1 MTDLESMAIC
11 AIRYTIGRRSYI
23 VIDGQKWAME
33 WGAKS
38 NRVRDVIIRDLEEA
52 TERCDSGA
60 EALGDPPD
68 EAGWRRVLSGLQ
80 ALKEAER

>member
-1 MTDLESMAIC
+1 MTDFEKMAIC
-11 AIRYTIGRRSYI
+11 AIRYTIGRRSY
-23 VIDGQKWAME
+23 VVSDGQQWAME

-38 NRVRDVIIRDLEEA
+38 NWVRDVIIRDLEEA
-52 TERCDSGA
+52 TERCDSAA

-80 ALKEAER
+80 AMKEAGR

>member
-11 AIRYTIGRRSYI
+11 AIRYTIGRRSY
-23 VIDGQKWAME
+23 VVSDGQQWAME

-38 NRVRDVIIRDLEEA
+38 NWVRDVIIRDLEEA
-52 TERCDSGA
+52 TERCDSGT

-80 ALKEAER
+80 ALKEAGR

>member
-1 MTDLESMAIC
+1 MTDFEKMAIC
-11 AIRYTIGRRSYI
+11 AIRYTIGRRSY
-23 VIDGQKWAME
+23 VVSDGQQWAME

-38 NRVRDVIIRDLEEA
+38 NWVRDAIIRDLEEA

-68 EAGWRRVLSGLQ
+68 EDGWRWVLSVLQ
-80 ALKEAER
+80 AMKEPGR